1 MQIRIMI
8 FGQLTDIINSSTLIL
23 TDIADTNSLE
33 NELNKRYPALA
44 ASKYI
49 MAVNKQTVITNTVLK
64 GDTTV
69 ALLPPFSGG

>member
-8 FGQLTDIINSSTLIL
+8 FGQLTDVVNGSTLTL
-23 TDIADTNSLE
+23 TDIADTNSLV
-33 NELNKRYPALA
+33 NELNKLYPALA

-49 MAVNKQTVITNTVLK
+49 MAVNKQTVITNTILK
-64 GDTTV
+64 EDSII

>member
-23 TDIADTNSLE
+23 TDIADTNSLVT
-33 NELNKRYPALA
+33 ELNKLYPALA

-49 MAVNKQTVITNTVLK
+49 MAVNKQTVMINTVLK
-64 GDTTV
+64 EDSTV

>member
-8 FGQLTDIINSSTLIL
+8 FGQLTDIINSSTLTL
-23 TDIADTNSLE
+23 TDIADTNSLV
-33 NELNKRYPALA
+33 NELNKLYPALT

-49 MAVNKQTVITNTVLK
+49 MAVNKQTVMANTVLK
-64 GDTTV
+64 EDSTV